1 MKRVFTALAMGIVM
15 LGMGTSAHAIGVGA
29 KVGTLGLGAE
39 LGITLSDR
47 FTTRLALNKY
57 KFSAD
62 QTIDGIDYNADLDLK
77 STALFLDW
85 SPFSNGSL
93 HLTVGYVNN
102 DSQLKGTAV
111 AKNYPIGGGSYTT
124 TVDATVDL
132 GSGPYLGIGYGNV
145 SNAGIG
151 FTFELGILKS
161 GAPKVHLTAPG
172 APAGE
177 VAVEEKNM
185 QDELNKYDVY
195 PVVSAGIS
203 IGF

>member
-1 MKRVFTALAMGIVM
+1 MRNKLIALATGIVM

-29 KVGTLGLGAE
+29 KIGTLGIGAE
-39 LGITLSDR
+39 LGLTLSDH

-57 KFSAD
+57 KYND
-62 QTIDGIDYNADLDLK
+62 NQTIDGIDYNADLDLK

-85 SPFSNGSL
+85 SPFTNGSL

-111 AKNYPIGGGSYTT
+111 ANNYPIGGGTYST

-161 GAPKVHLTAPG
+161 GAPKVHLSAPG
-172 APAGE
+172 APDNE
-177 VAVEEKNM
+177 VATEEQRM